1 MSPTDIAKEPSD
13 LQEVLRSIRADL
25 DVKALD
31 DISDVRARER
41 EAIVNNTMNQVQRL
55 QSSQTPIFL
64 WVCRQGL
71 A

>member
-31 DISDVRARER
+31 DISDVRAREQ

-55 QSSQTPIFL
+55 QSSKTPIFL